1 MERKRSSSEPS
12 SPQIPKTDRPISL
25 VLEADSADH
34 DEPFRAR
41 VEALS
46 PILSPTRLDSDK
58 VGEWDSRLSSQD
70 TAHATTTLP
79 RKVSSSIR
87 RRLSGRNKGSTNQR
101 RSTSDVP
108 DNRFRP
114 PSGTD
119 QVRTNKGYQAP
130 RGAQPKKRSFFKM
143 VRSNSLRKET
153 ETSQPKQ
160 VTLETFK
167 TLDKKSSTA
176 AVSTEGN
183 FGMLVP
189 VRTSV
194 DLRRRNE

>member
-1 MERKRSSSEPS
+1 MDLHFYVYRSNPQNVCVLTCFHFESQVERKRSSSEPS

-25 VLEADSADH
+25 VLEDDSADH
-34 DEPFRAR
+34 DEPFRSR

-46 PILSPTRLDSDK
+46 PILSPTRLDST
-58 VGEWDSRLSSQD
+58 QD

-108 DNRFRP
+108 DNQFRP

-160 VTLETFK
+160 VTLEAFK

-183 FGMLVP
+183 
-189 VRTSV
+189 
-194 DLRRRNE
+194 